1 MPPASIEPMTLTL
14 GGLTALLHEQL
25 SCFKISL
32 PGVVARSDARPPC
45 MRPVADSALT
55 SGIHSWEEIGH
66 EKISMTIISLP
77 LIQEGQLS
85 VTGERMCTNDTGKL
99 PRRLAREQ
107 CG

>member
-32 PGVVARSDARPPC
+32 PGVVAHVRHTFLGGDWS
-45 MRPVADSALT
+45 
-55 SGIHSWEEIGH
+55 

-77 LIQEGQLS
+77 LIQKGQLS

-99 PRRLAREQ
+99 PRRLAWEQ

>member
-1 MPPASIEPMTLTL
+1 MTLIL

-32 PGVVARSDARPPC
+32 PGVVARSDARPPG
-45 MRPVADSALT
+45 MRPFADSTLT
-55 SGIHSWEEIGH
+55 SGTHSWEEISH
-66 EKISMTIISLP
+66 EKVSTTIISLS

>member
-1 MPPASIEPMTLTL
+1 MTLIL
-14 GGLTALLHEQL
+14 GGLTVLLHEQR

-32 PGVVARSDARPPC
+32 PGVVARSDARPPG
-45 MRPVADSALT
+45 MRPVADSTLT
-55 SGIHSWEEIGH
+55 SGILSWGEIGH
-66 EKISMTIISLP
+66 EKVSTTIISLP

-85 VTGERMCTNDTGKL
+85 VIGERMCTNDTGKL